1 MISPNTFEEVY
12 EILSY
17 MDKLT
22 VMKIPENKLITINKK
37 RNRDFK
43 TKIDKKDI
51 FNRNN
56 MSQEAFDLLFYLDYN
71 YWMDEEKKKK
81 LRK

>member
-1 MISPNTFEEVY
+1 
-12 EILSY
+12 
-17 MDKLT
+17 
-22 VMKIPENKLITINKK
+22 MKIPENKLITINKK